1 MRLKKTFTT
10 LIFIAISVCSL
21 AGVLVVTGIYQG
33 KDVYIQNPFVSD
45 AVGFCVYEVTVNG
58 KVTTD
63 EVNSSA
69 FAIDLN
75 QLELQVGDELE
86 IKIMHKDNCVP
97 KVLNPE
103 VLKPLSSFEVTQIK
117 IDSEGMMVWN
127 TKNEAGK
134 LPYIVE
140 QFRWNKWVKIGEIDG
155 LGTKGE
161 HEYKFKVAPH
171 YGENEVRIKQI
182 DYTTKPRYSEVQK
195 FTKSSVSKVKFDYKK
210 ATNLLT
216 FSASTM
222 YEIFDQY
229 GNLKKKGFDIK
240 IDVTDLEKGIYYLNY
255 DNSFGE
261 TFKK

>member
-1 MRLKKTFTT
+1 MNLKKAFAALFFTAVA
-10 LIFIAISVCSL
+10 LVSE

-75 QLELQVGDELE
+75 QLSLQIGQEIE
-86 IKIMHKDNCVP
+86 IKILHKDNCLP

-103 VLKPLSSFEVTQIK
+103 VLKPISSFEVTK
-117 IDSEGMMVWN
+117 IMVDNDGLFSWSA
-127 TKNEAGK
+127 KGEAGK
-134 LPYIVE
+134 LPYLIE
-140 QFRWNKWVKIGEIDG
+140 QFRWNKWVKIGEIEG
-155 LGTKGE
+155 SGTIGE
-161 HEYKFKVAPH
+161 HEYKFKVTPH
-171 YGENEVRIKQI
+171 FGENQVRAKQI
-182 DYTTKPRYSEVQK
+182 DYTGKPRYSEVQK
-195 FTKSSVSKVKFDYKK
+195 FTKPSVSKVKFDFKK
-210 ATNLLT
+210 SNNLIS

-229 GNLKKKGFDIK
+229 GNLKKKGYDIK
-240 IDVTDLEKGIYYLNY
+240 IDVTDLEKGVYYLNY

>member
-1 MRLKKTFTT
+1 MKLKNTYV
-10 LIFIAISVCSL
+10 LLLFIAFAIRSQ
-21 AGVLVVTGIYQG
+21 AGVLVVNGIYQG

-75 QLELQVGDELE
+75 QLELQIGQEIE
-86 IKIMHKDNCVP
+86 IKIMHKDNCLP

-103 VLKPLSSFEVTQIK
+103 VLKPLSSFEVLQIK
-117 IDSEGMMVWN
+117 VDNEGMLAWT
-127 TKNEAGK
+127 TKGEAGK
-134 LPYIVE
+134 LPYIIE
-140 QFRWNKWVKIGEIDG
+140 QFRWNKWVKIGELEG
-155 LGTKGE
+155 VGTPGE
-161 HEYKFKVAPH
+161 HEYKFKVTPH
-171 YGENEVRIKQI
+171 SSENEVRIKQL
-182 DYTTKPRYSEVQK
+182 DYTNKPRYSESQK
-195 FTKSSVSKVKFDYKK
+195 FTKQNMSKIKYEFKK
-210 ATNLLT
+210 STNLLT
-216 FSASTM
+216 FSSSTM

-240 IDVTDLEKGIYYLNY
+240 IDVGDLEKGVYYLNY

-261 TFKK
+261 TFRK